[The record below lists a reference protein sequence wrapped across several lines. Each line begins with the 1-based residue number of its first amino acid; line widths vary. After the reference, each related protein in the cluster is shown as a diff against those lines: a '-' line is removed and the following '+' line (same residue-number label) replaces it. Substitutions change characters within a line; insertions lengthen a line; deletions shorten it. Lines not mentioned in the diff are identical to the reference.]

1 MSPFKEW
8 TPPENHLTTTSP
20 FLSAQLDMPL
30 LLPPLHIFLP
40 VMVIH
45 LQKTS
50 LSTFSVLNTI
60 LGTINTALEKKKKAD
75 LKPNC
80 LGSNPSLASYQ
91 LCDLGGYLLFAS
103 GFFICKMKI
112 TIPIFH
118 EVMRIKLP
126 LLSHSSGVAYF
137 LRQKQSWH
145 IQTAEMGWSTGSE
158 WVRQWGKRWG

>member
-1 MSPFKEW
+1 MDSSRKPLDYHQPFPQCSVGYALIAPTTPHISPCNGYSLTKNFIE
-8 TPPENHLTTTSP
+8 HLLCTKHYSR
-20 FLSAQLDMPL
+20 
-30 LLPPLHIFLP
+30 HY
-40 VMVIH
+40 
-45 LQKTS
+45 KY
-50 LSTFSVLNTI
+50 ST
-60 LGTINTALEKKKKAD
+60 EKKKKKAD

-158 WVRQWGKRWG
+158 